1 MAPQFPSF
9 QQQTRD
15 YRSNA
20 DLIRIRKRLAVS
32 GNELHTYGKV
42 LHCVIP
48 RWGAAP
54 ELKS

>member
-20 DLIRIRKRLAVS
+20 RLIRLRNRLAVS

-42 LHCVIP
+42 LHCMSP
-48 RWGAAP
+48 RWGAT
-54 ELKS
+54 LQLNS